1 MTIIFTKA
9 SKQYIL
15 QVSDRLVTKSHM
27 KFDELANKSIIFC
40 ALNGILVI
48 SYTGHAFIG
57 AIPTD
62 QWISK
67 ILIGK
72 SFIGDEKPPAF
83 GFGKTK
89 YVHIGPALN
98 IIKESL
104 NKAVINDIKDEL
116 KNNWIDRPFYLSI
129 AGWLWGSKGK
139 ARPTMGWLGKP
150 SGSSNFKLS
159 FKPRYWF
166 SGNRF
171 TIGAIPS
178 SNCRKGTLQSLLNQL
193 PDKGIDEA
201 EEILSDKIME
211 VSTYNSVVGPDCM
224 SISIPPPYLAHIHP
238 LRVRYISKR
247 KAVAELLTE
256 TKKDIIEVAFTP
268 WLIGPGGFS
277 SPSIVSGSGGMSLCL
292 YNVTFDAPQDHKIGG
307 LISSLKRPKI

>member
-1 MTIIFTKA
+1 
-9 SKQYIL
+9 L
-15 QVSDRLVTKSHM
+15 QVSDRLVTQSST
-27 KFDELANKSIIFC
+27 KFDELANKSIIYC

-57 AIPTD
+57 NIPTD
-62 QWISK
+62 QWISE
-67 ILIGK
+67 ILIGR
-72 SFIGDEKPPAF
+72 SFLNDEKPPAF

-104 NKAVINDIKDEL
+104 NKAAINDIKDEV
-116 KNNWIDRPFYLSI
+116 KNDWIDRPFYLSI

-139 ARPTMGWLGKP
+139 SRPIMGWLGKR
-150 SGSSNFKLS
+150 SGTINFKLS

-171 TIGAIPS
+171 MIGAIPS
-178 SNCRKGTLQSLLNQL
+178 SNCRKGTLQDLLNQL
-193 PDKGIDEA
+193 PDTSIDDA
-201 EEILSDKIME
+201 EQILSDKMIE
-211 VSTYNSVVGPDCM
+211 VSTYNPVVGPDCM
-224 SISIPPPYLAHIHP
+224 SISIPPPKLAYITP
-238 LRVRYISKR
+238 VRVRYISKR
-247 KAVAELLTE
+247 KAVTELLGE
-256 TKKDIIEVAFTP
+256 AGQRFVRVAFTP

-277 SPSIVSGSGGMSLCL
+277 SPSIVSGKGGMSLGRFEIAL
-292 YNVTFDAPQDHKIGG
+292 DGPQDEQIGG